1 LSAYKV
7 LVLYKYIHCATNLYT
22 MLEFVQ
28 YYKAISRS
36 YSSEIVC
43 NKIEI
48 FNSSDQQNQTFILE
62 PSDKYTIEE

>member
-1 LSAYKV
+1 
-7 LVLYKYIHCATNLYT
+7 